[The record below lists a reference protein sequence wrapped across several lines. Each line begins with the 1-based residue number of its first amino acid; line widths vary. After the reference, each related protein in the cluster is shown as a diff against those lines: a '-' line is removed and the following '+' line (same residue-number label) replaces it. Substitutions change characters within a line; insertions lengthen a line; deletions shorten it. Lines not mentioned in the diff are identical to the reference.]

1 MPRLSSRT
9 MVSDDAMEPLER
21 LLNLVGLLLASPTP
35 LTFDQIRETLEAY
48 QGDNIESVKRKFE
61 RDKDSL
67 RAYGVP
73 LEMTGTDVWDV
84 EMGYTIP
91 KDRYYLPE
99 ISFTP
104 EEVTALY
111 LAAQG
116 GSEATEVAQGVR
128 KLLYGA
134 EGGLLTGSAGGPL
147 AAESDTDQTRL
158 MAAAGA
164 ASDRRRVRFG
174 YRTATGSAGD
184 REVDAFGVV
193 FRGGHWYLVGHDRG
207 RDDIRAF
214 RLSRVTDALVDV
226 GEGSAPPDGFRAID
240 HVEAGPWNAGD
251 ALGPRR
257 LRPRGGRARR
267 GEPARRPPRAR
278 PRRRVD
284 DPVGPGSRRRDPRA
298 DRSRLRAGGRGP
310 GTADAARRGRAQ
322 AHGGDR
328 WLSGAARAYAWR
340 SGSPACWSSCPT

>member
-1 MPRLSSRT
+1 

-35 LTFDQIRETLEAY
+35 LTFDQIRDTLEAY

-134 EGGLLTGSAGGPL
+134 EGGLLTGVRRTPGGGERRNAP
-147 AAESDTDQTRL
+147 D
-158 MAAAGA
+158 GCG
-164 ASDRRRVRFG
+164 RRRERPSP
-174 YRTATGSAGD
+174 RDSAIE
-184 REVDAFGVV
+184 RH
-193 FRGGHWYLVGHDRG
+193 RQRG
-207 RDDIRAF
+207 RSRSMRSGWCSRWTLVVRARPRPERHSLPSSRHVLPPTGPCRR
-214 RLSRVTDALVDV
+214 RLPRDRPWEASLDAGVHP
-226 GEGSAPPDGFRAID
+226 AR
-240 HVEAGPWNAGD
+240 
-251 ALGPRR
+251 LGPRPPCS
-257 LRPRGGRARR
+257 PRRA
-267 GEPARRPPRAR
+267 ATMR

-284 DPVGPGSRRRDPRA
+284 PVGPGSGRETPRRSLGHGPEAGSWNRRCA
-298 DRSRLRAGGRGP
+298 KGVVRRLTAAIGG
-310 GTADAARRGRAQ
+310 
-322 AHGGDR
+322 
-328 WLSGAARAYAWR
+328 
-340 SGSPACWSSCPT
+340 